1 MKLLSLKLFLVSL
14 SITVLLLGPVQAAH
28 HGGGEMSFKERLNK
42 TGKKPN
48 TVRVPTDANREEVHA
63 LIKEHKPE
71 MLYLD
76 AHHAPCTEWDVSRIV
91 KAAQELDTPV
101 MMRID
106 HADQAGLISSILDL
120 GVFSIKVP
128 TVEDEET
135 VQKII
140 DGFYYPPL
148 GKRSL
153 GGANNYGERDKNG
166 KKMATIDGM
175 SYPEWW
181 NKNAILGC
189 KLETLKGVLNAR
201 FLAMPGVDYFD
212 FGGQD
217 LQHDLNIQKH
227 PGFEKLADCREFVI
241 NALEGTGTRF

>member
-1 MKLLSLKLFLVSL
+1 MSARAVFMLIVCLLIVCVVPSVASAQSNPSDSSSLRQR
-14 SITVLLLGPVQAAH
+14 LLN
-28 HGGGEMSFKERLNK
+28 GEGLKN
-42 TGKKPN
+42 
-48 TVRVPTDANREEVHA
+48 VRVPTNADRDKVHA
-63 LIKEHKPE
+63 IIVEQEPD

-76 AHHAPCTEWDVSRIV
+76 AHHHACTEWDISRIV
-91 KAAQELDTPV
+91 KAAQEGGVPV

-120 GVFSIKVP
+120 GLFSIKVP

-153 GGANNYGERDKNG
+153 GGSNNWGVDLAKAEG
-166 KKMATIDGM
+166 KP
-175 SYPEWW
+175 YYQWW
-181 NKNAILGC
+181 NENAILGL
-189 KLETLKGVLNAR
+189 KLETVKGVLNCR
-201 FLAMPGVDYFD
+201 YLAKPGVDFFD

-217 LQHDLNIQKH
+217 LRHDLFLQQH
-227 PGFEKLADCREFVI
+227 PGFQTIENCRAFVKRS
-241 NALEGTGTRF
+241 LEGKNVHF